1 MKIRNLKRKSGG
13 IDVSVWA
20 KGWTSSFASAD
31 KFAVGEVGTLKSVNR
46 VGNRLSLAIEY
57 EGREHF
63 GSLEWDAPP
72 SLDAVEKALRDNIGK
87 PIKTIGDLDV
97 PER

>member
-20 KGWTSSFASAD
+20 KGWTSSLAGVD
-31 KFAVGEVGTLKSVNR
+31 KFAVGEVGTLKSVKR
-46 VGNRLSLAIEY
+46 VGNHLSLAIKY
-57 EGREHF
+57 EGREHV

-72 SLDAVEKALRDNIGK
+72 SLDALEKALRDNIGK
-87 PIKTIGDLDV
+87 PTKTIGDLDL

>member
-13 IDVSVWA
+13 IDVSAWA
-20 KGWTSSFASAD
+20 KGWTSSFAGAD
-31 KFAVGEVGTLKSVNR
+31 KFAVGEVGTLKSVKR

-72 SLDAVEKALRDNIGK
+72 SLDAIEKALRDNIGK
-87 PIKTIGDLDV
+87 PIKTIGDLEV